1 MIPRPPIST
10 RTDTLFPYTTLFRS
24 RHGVPALQ
32 PLSASDSARE
42 LHPGPDLGA
51 QDAEE
56 GGRGYRDALPGAGE
70 DPRAGQEISGAAF
83 RRPAAARGDRP
94 LVLHEPQDHAVRRAD
109 LGARYRDALRV
120 VSSQVWIGT
129 VTCKSCSVRVQLGGR
144 RCLKQKMRNLT

>member
-1 MIPRPPIST
+1 MSFFFLMIRRPPRST

-24 RHGVPALQ
+24 GRHGVPALQ

-94 LVLHEPQDHAVRRAD
+94 LALHEPQDHAVRRAD
-109 LGARYRDALRV
+109 LAARSSDDLRGDRKSTRLN
-120 VSSQVWIGT
+120 SSHP
-129 VTCKSCSVRVQLGGR
+129 
-144 RCLKQKMRNLT
+144 